1 VTAREAIEAPFLTA
15 AMIVRNEERFLGGCL
30 ASIRS
35 IVDEIVIADTGS
47 SDRSRDIALEYG
59 ARLIDHPWSGDFA
72 AARNAALD
80 QARGRWILYIDA
92 DERLAPV
99 ERDDVRAALGDP
111 GLVAGLVW
119 FRART
124 GYTPYREYRLFRNDP
139 RIRFHGV
146 IHETML
152 ADIDEVARQDGLRVG
167 EVELLLEHLGYD
179 GPQEHKHRRNLPLL
193 EAALVT
199 RPDNAYL
206 WQQLG
211 ITREALGDLRGAEAA
226 WRASV
231 DVVRR
236 VGVLRSSD
244 CIAYIDLIRT
254 GLADSAMAS
263 GFYAEAKRLFPENP
277 LLLYWGARLAE
288 RIGDD
293 EAAIA
298 GFRQLAAIDPES
310 YRERRIGLDKR
321 LFSEDVPAWL
331 ATCLFKRGEYAESAA
346 WFAKAAAANPDSLEY
361 RTKHLLAASRS
372 RGPEGTQL
380 ATPGSVS

>member
-1 VTAREAIEAPFLTA
+1 
-15 AMIVRNEERFLGGCL
+15 MIVRNEECFLGGCL

-35 IVDEIVIADTGS
+35 VVDEIVIADTGS
-47 SDRSRDIALEYG
+47 TDRSREIAVEHG
-59 ARLIDHPWSGDFA
+59 ARLIEHPWSGDFA

-80 QARGRWILYIDA
+80 QARGKWILYIDA

-99 ERDDVRAALGDP
+99 ERDEVRAALGDP

-119 FRART
+119 FRPKT

-139 RIRFHGV
+139 RIRFYGV

-152 ADIDEVARQDGLRVG
+152 AGIDEVARQDGLRVG

-179 GPQEHKHRRNLPLL
+179 GPQDHKHRRNLPLL

-199 RPDNAYL
+199 RSDTAYL

-211 ITREALGDLRGAEAA
+211 VTREALGDLRGAEAA

-231 DVVRR
+231 EVVRR
-236 VGVLRSSD
+236 CGVRRSPD

-254 GLADSAMAS
+254 GLADSATANAL
-263 GFYAEAKRLFPENP
+263 YVEAKDLFPDNP

-288 RIGDD
+288 RMGDD
-293 EAAIA
+293 QTAIA
-298 GFRQLAAIDPES
+298 GFRQLSAIDPES
-310 YRERRIGLDKR
+310 YRDQRTGFDKR
-321 LFSEDVPAWL
+321 LFSEHAPAWL

-372 RGPEGTQL
+372 RGP
-380 ATPGSVS
+380 